1 MKWLWTWDGKCFGYR
16 EQEDLWTY
24 EGKHVGNI
32 IGMDIYDSKG
42 NYLGEIM
49 HGDRLITCKSKKLDK
64 GYSFTPYANRA
75 AVPQNVNYAGYAMYA
90 GYEDFPK
97 L

>member
-1 MKWLWTWDGKCFGYR
+1 MKWLWTWDGHFFGYKDGK
-16 EQEDLWTY
+16 DLWTY
-24 EGKHVGNI
+24 DGKHVGNI
-32 IGMDIYDSKG
+32 SGTDIYDSNG

-49 HGDRLITCKSKKLDK
+49 HGDRLITCKSKKQDK
-64 GYSFTPYANRA
+64 KDSFKPYANRA
-75 AVPQNVNYAGYAMYA
+75 GCEKQGDYAGYAMYV